1 MKPTCI
7 WFMNRWTSL
16 RGSPT
21 SAMPCWLRDT
31 SCRLARAGA
40 SPDRS
45 CRRGTA
51 SRGAGTVDALQ
62 IRPRRAEVADPVGV
76 RAVAERRPI
85 GGDVMGD
92 ELPEQGPAR
101 LDRRVGSVAI
111 DPEVRRAA
119 RLPQGV
125 QSLLVRLETG
135 QILEQAAIAAAMHR
149 RIDALG
155 REAVVAGRAHEYVG
169 VGGISR
175 PSLTASTTFSASGRR
190 YSSP

>member
-1 MKPTCI
+1 
-7 WFMNRWTSL
+7 MNRWTSL

-21 SAMPCWLRDT
+21 RAMPLLVAGHVMAAGREQQLRGIGVVVEVRRADG
-31 SCRLARAGA
+31 AGA
-40 SPDRS
+40 
-45 CRRGTA
+45 
-51 SRGAGTVDALQ
+51 VDALQ

-76 RAVAERRPI
+76 GAVAERRAI

-92 ELPEQGPAR
+92 ELPEEGPAR

-111 DPEVRRAA
+111 DPEVRRTA

-135 QILEQAAIAAAMHR
+135 QILEQAAIAAAMHG

-155 REAVVAGRAHEYVG
+155 RDAVVAGRAHEYVG